1 MNHHGANWCIGIKP
15 ILGTINNQH
24 DEPHC
29 QHACYWVVALDYW
42 CMNRIIKYWYRF
54 LDVLLHAII
63 KFHRQRYVFA
73 VLWLWISMV
82 WCWSN
87 RKLKSNPFST
97 LLVLIWRPMTRIC
110 VNYID
115 NDLLRLNDCH
125 RHVYYIN
132 PEVKSMQSKI
142 EYSMVVFLFTAL
154 ETKS

>member
-1 MNHHGANWCIGIKP
+1 MHRNKANLRNDKQPTRRTTLPTCMLLSCRLGLLVHEPYNK
-15 ILGTINNQH
+15 ILIQ
-24 DEPHC
+24 
-29 QHACYWVVALDYW
+29 
-42 CMNRIIKYWYRF
+42 IRF

-73 VLWLWISMV
+73 VLWCWISMV

-97 LLVLIWRPMTRIC
+97 LLVLICRPMTRIC

-115 NDLLRLNDCH
+115 NDLFRLNDCH
-125 RHVYYIN
+125 LHVYYIN